1 MRPRDPVHTKPVRKT
16 AASGAEA
23 AARLRLALDLFEA
36 GEAIMRQNLRRR
48 FPAASAAE
56 IEERLDRWLSERPG
70 AEFGDAVGRP
80 TTWPRPRS

>member
-1 MRPRDPVHTKPVRKT
+1 MQRRIPLNLDPARKT

-23 AARLRLALDLFEA
+23 AERLRLALDLFEA
-36 GEAIMRQNLRRR
+36 GESLMRQNLRRR
-48 FPAASAAE
+48 FPSASAEE
-56 IEERLDRWLSERPG
+56 IEERVDAWLSERPG

>member
-1 MRPRDPVHTKPVRKT
+1 MQRRALLGTKPIRKT

-23 AARLRLALDLFEA
+23 AERLRLALDLFEA
-36 GEAIMRQNLRRR
+36 GELIMRQNLRRR

-70 AEFGDAVGRP
+70 AEFGDTVGRP
-80 TTWPRPRS
+80 TTWPRPKS

>member
-1 MRPRDPVHTKPVRKT
+1 MRRRALLNAKPIRKT

-36 GEAIMRQNLRRR
+36 GESMTRQNLRRR

-56 IEERLDRWLSERPG
+56 IEERMDRWLSERPG

-80 TTWPRPRS
+80 TTWPRPTS